1 MFRFDAA
8 RTVIDD
14 AIASRVCPGAAVEV
28 GTTAGP
34 IWREAFGRLTYA
46 PDAPAVRRDTPYDLA
61 SLTKVIATSTLVMR
75 LVDGQRLS
83 ISDPVAQWIPDWRGA
98 DRAHVTVR
106 DLLAHTS
113 GLSAWLPLYRDC
125 LGRQDF
131 QPSICGLP
139 LEFAPRTQALYSD
152 LGFMLL
158 GFIVA
163 DAGRAPLSAQFA
175 ETWGLIRRRG
185 GRRDTGLERED
196 EPGIGACLEFHP
208 SPDRKANIA
217 PTAISPWRGRLL
229 AGEVDDENAW
239 ALGGVAGH
247 SGLFGNAGGVGLFA
261 RWLLKARQGSDNHE
275 PPVVGA
281 ATVNAFTTRLGDPGS
296 SRALGWDT
304 MLPTSSCGTRMSP
317 AAFGHTGFTGTS
329 LWLDPEAGCYVALLT
344 NRVHPSRQGE
354 KIRQVRPA
362 FHDAVME
369 ALRSGGREL
378 ADAVE

>member
-1 MFRFDAA
+1 MVRFDAA
-8 RTVIDD
+8 RAVIDD
-14 AIASRVCPGAAVEV
+14 AIASRVCPAAAVEV
-28 GTTAGP
+28 GTAAGP
-34 IWREAFGRLTYA
+34 IWREVFGRLTYA
-46 PDAPAVRRDTPYDLA
+46 PDAPATRRDTLFDLA
-61 SLTKVIATSTLVMR
+61 SLTKVIATGTLVMR
-75 LVDGQRLS
+75 LVDGHRLS
-83 ISDPVAQWIPDWRGA
+83 VSDPVARWLPDWRGA

-125 LGRQDF
+125 QGRQDF

-163 DAGRAPLSAQFA
+163 DAGRAALSEQFA
-175 ETWGLIRRRG
+175 ETWGLIRGRG
-185 GRRDTGLERED
+185 TGDAGPEREE
-196 EPGIGACLEFHP
+196 EPGVGACLQFAP
-208 SPDRKANIA
+208 GPGLKANIA

-247 SGLFGNAGGVGLFA
+247 SGLFGNVAGVGLFA
-261 RWLLKARQGSDNHE
+261 RWLLNARQGSDDHE
-275 PPVVGA
+275 PPVVRA
-281 ATVNAFTTRLGDPGS
+281 ATVNVFTTRLGDPGS

-317 AAFGHTGFTGTS
+317 TAFGHTGFTGTS
-329 LWLDPEAGCYVALLT
+329 LWLDPEAGSYTVLLT

-362 FHDAVME
+362 FHDAVIE
-369 ALRSGGREL
+369 ALGLGSREQ
-378 ADAVE
+378 AGAGE